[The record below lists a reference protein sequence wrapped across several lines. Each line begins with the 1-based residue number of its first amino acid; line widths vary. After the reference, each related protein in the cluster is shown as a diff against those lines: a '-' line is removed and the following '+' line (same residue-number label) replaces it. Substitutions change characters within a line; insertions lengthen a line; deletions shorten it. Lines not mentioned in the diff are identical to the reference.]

1 MKLET
6 KLGYEFR
13 DTALL
18 ALALTHRSAGK
29 HNNERLEFIGDG
41 VLNFIIAET
50 LYRHFPEAAEGD
62 LSRLRAR
69 LVKGETLANVA
80 REIDIGPH
88 ISMGSG
94 EMKSGGERRESIL
107 ADAFEAI
114 IGAIFLDSGFDAC
127 QSFVKRLF
135 SKRIEN
141 LPAADDL
148 KDPKTKLQ
156 EYLQSRQY
164 NLPQYELIRS
174 EGADHNKLFTVS
186 CAIPQLDIEIEAA
199 GRSRRKA
206 EQSAAEKALL
216 SILG

>member
-13 DTALL
+13 DKGMLKQ
-18 ALALTHRSAGK
+18 ALTHRSAGK

-50 LYRHFPEAAEGD
+50 LYRTLPEAAEGD

-69 LVKGETLANVA
+69 LVKGETLANVS
-80 REIDIGPH
+80 RELDIGPH
-88 ISMGSG
+88 IRMGSG

-114 IGAIFLDSGFDAC
+114 IGAIFLDSGFETC
-127 QSFVKRLF
+127 QQVVQRLF
-135 SKRIEN
+135 SDRVST
-141 LPAADDL
+141 LPDASEL

-164 NLPQYELIRS
+164 HLPSYKLIKS

-186 CAIPQLDIEIEAA
+186 CVIPQLKIEIEAT

-206 EQSAAEKALL
+206 EQSAAEQALS
-216 SILG
+216 SILN